1 MNWKSLFQPK
11 YTYNIIYI
19 ATGILFLV
27 WILFFD
33 THSWLTH
40 RELDAEIDQL
50 EGRKRQLNQAIVKDK
65 IAIEQLQN
73 EDSLEKFA
81 RETFGHKKKNETI
94 FIVEEES
101 LKNR

>member
-1 MNWKSLFQPK
+1 MEVAFSTQIHLQHYLYCNRDSLSCLDP
-11 YTYNIIYI
+11 
-19 ATGILFLV
+19 
-27 WILFFD
+27 FFD
-33 THSWLTH
+33 THSWLIH

-50 EGRKRQLNQAIVKDK
+50 EGRKRQLNQAIEKDK

-94 FIVEEES
+94 FIVEE
-101 LKNR
+101 